1 LRFHGETSP
10 LNLTKAKKVAIGH
23 SFYEWGGFYPLK
35 PLYTSSPFLSQSEEP
50 LPTPDHEQMR
60 VALNK
65 WSQILDRP
73 DPSFAQ
79 MEAAVKVE
87 DAETQAGD
95 PVAVDSEPPSDSSVK
110 LSGKSRRRTRREA
123 DAWEPLLTSQPTKE
137 APSSLETI
145 PQKLLKTSQPPAP
158 KVSRKERLLE
168 QARSQARERVLQ
180 QVALRTREPKPID
193 LEKPNLE
200 TLRESVV
207 ALLQDSKV
215 DAKSQGDAIAGSE
228 SEDRS
233 TAGDKPV
240 VENPAAPA
248 KEKFWNLVGKW
259 L

>member
-1 LRFHGETSP
+1 
-10 LNLTKAKKVAIGH
+10 
-23 SFYEWGGFYPLK
+23 
-35 PLYTSSPFLSQSEEP
+35 
-50 LPTPDHEQMR
+50 M
-60 VALNK
+60 
-65 WSQILDRP
+65 
-73 DPSFAQ
+73 
-79 MEAAVKVE
+79 KVE
-87 DAETQAGD
+87 DAKTQAGD